1 MAKMNNIIVTP
12 NDMDFE
18 EKYIAGHIC
27 IFCNMQIV
35 RNASIRIKNLF
46 EFIFKNFNVPTTIN

>member
-1 MAKMNNIIVTP
+1 
-12 NDMDFE
+12 MDFE

-27 IFCNMQIV
+27 IFCNMQTI
-35 RNASIRIKNLF
+35 RNVSIRIKNLF